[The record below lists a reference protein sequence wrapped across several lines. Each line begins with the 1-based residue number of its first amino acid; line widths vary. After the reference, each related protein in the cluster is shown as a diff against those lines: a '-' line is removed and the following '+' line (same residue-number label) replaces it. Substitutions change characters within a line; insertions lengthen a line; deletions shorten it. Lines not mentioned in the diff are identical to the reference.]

1 MASHPSPPRTSCALT
16 PRSRTHP
23 PPTDEPGVMPNTPH
37 NPFGHPADP
46 LQPPPAREPPS
57 SAHKIHD
64 LPALAA
70 LRERARAEGRR
81 VVQCHGCFDI
91 VHPGH
96 VRHLRYAKALGD
108 VLLVTVT
115 ADAGIDK
122 GVGRPLIPQELRAEN
137 LAALDFVD
145 WVHIDH
151 HPTAAELLAAVQ
163 PDVYVKGREYES
175 NDDPRFRKERETVER
190 AGGSV
195 VFSSGDVVFS
205 STALIGAMEQSVDP
219 THARLAALHDRPEL
233 LGPRLFDRI
242 ARFRNQRVV
251 IVGET
256 ILDTYVLCDRPDV
269 AGESPIMTLRP
280 LERRHYDGGAAVL
293 ARHAAAMGARP
304 ILITALPTRGPSAEA
319 AEALRRR
326 LTAEGV
332 DVRCVRQ
339 DHALAEK
346 QRFLVGTQK
355 VMKLD
360 LVEPPAIDAARL
372 DELVQLATDAASEHG
387 GADAAIIAD
396 FGLGLLTPAMVR
408 RLSKALRPRARVL
421 AGDVSGKRS
430 HLRDLEHADLL
441 CPSESELREAYQAHA
456 EGLPVV
462 VWELLQETKAAAA
475 IVTMGPEGLVAFD
488 RLAVP
493 EGARAEQ
500 WPSRVRGE
508 HVPALAPIAVDAL
521 GCGDA
526 LLTAATLTLAAGGDL
541 VQAAYLGALSASLE
555 AQRIGNV
562 PVAASDLRRAVVR
575 LQSATL
581 AFADSEVL
589 RAAHPHASKRP
600 ETQQPTT
607 QQPRRATIAEA
618 S

>member
-1 MASHPSPPRTSCALT
+1 MY
-16 PRSRTHP
+16 
-23 PPTDEPGVMPNTPH
+23 GVMSRPPE
-37 NPFGHPADP
+37 NPFGHPVS
-46 LQPPPAREPPS
+46 PPAGVGVREPPS

-64 LPALAA
+64 LASLVS
-70 LRERARAEGRR
+70 LRESARASGRR

-115 ADAGIDK
+115 GDAGIRK
-122 GVGRPLIPQELRAEN
+122 GEGRPLIPQELRAEN

-145 WVHIDH
+145 WVHVDQH
-151 HPTAAELLAAVQ
+151 ETAAELLEAVR

-175 NDDPRFRKERETVER
+175 NRDPRFQKERETVER
-190 AGGSV
+190 GGGSV

-219 THARLAALHDRPEL
+219 SHARLAALHEREDL
-233 LGPRLFDRI
+233 AGQRLFDRI

-280 LERRHYDGGAAVL
+280 LERRQYDGGAAVL
-293 ARHAAAMGARP
+293 ARHAAALGARP
-304 ILITALPTRGPSAEA
+304 VLVTALPDRGPSAEA
-319 AEALRRR
+319 ARALCGR
-326 LTAEGV
+326 LSAEGV
-332 DVRCVRQ
+332 EVRAVRQ

-360 LVEPPAIDAARL
+360 LVETPAIDAARL
-372 DELVQLATDAASEHG
+372 DELVGLASEAAGEHG

-396 FGLGLLTPAMVR
+396 FGLGLLSPGMVR
-408 RLSKALRPRARVL
+408 RLSRALRPRARVL

-430 HLRDLEHADLL
+430 HLREMEGADLL
-441 CPSESELREAYQAHA
+441 CPSESELREAYRAHG

-462 VWELLQETKAAAA
+462 VWELLQETACASA
-475 IVTMGPEGLVAFD
+475 IVTMGAEGLVAFD
-488 RLAVP
+488 RLEAP
-493 EGARAEQ
+493 AGTDAER
-500 WPSRVRGE
+500 WASRVRGE

-526 LLTAATLTLAAGGDL
+526 LLSAATLTLASGGGL
-541 VQAAYLGALSASLE
+541 VQAGYLGALAASLE
-555 AQRIGNV
+555 AQRVGNV

-581 AFADSEVL
+581 AFADSEVI
-589 RAAHPHASKRP
+589 RAGQGGATRRELSQ
-600 ETQQPTT
+600 E
-607 QQPRRATIAEA
+607 PRRATHAEA